1 MSKNDLFK
9 SAVMGYDKEEV
20 TSCINRMKETA
31 QQEKE
36 DLTARL
42 EAAEKEKEELAQQLA
57 ASEKTRGEM
66 QTAMDTAQEYIT
78 TLVNKGKA
86 LERELDD
93 ARAKVALYWSGRTP
107 FPGCWPIL
115 RPAAVS

>member
-42 EAAEKEKEELAQQLA
+42 EAAEKEKEELAGRLNQLYEA
-57 ASEKTRGEM
+57 WE
-66 QTAMDTAQEYIT
+66 
-78 TLVNKGKA
+78 TLA
-86 LERELDD
+86 ECQD
-93 ARAKVALYWSGRTP
+93 
-107 FPGCWPIL
+107 
-115 RPAAVS
+115 